1 MFFAFISGFS
11 WYGKSDL
18 RELHDSDFD
27 DGEDESGD
35 EGGALSME
43 FEVGLQ
49 DFGEVGKLFD
59 RGILRGRCLPR
70 ILSNFLV
77 VVSV

>member
-1 MFFAFISGFS
+1 MFFALVFSFS
-11 WYGKSDL
+11 WYRKRDL
-18 RELHDSDFD
+18 RELNDSYFD

-35 EGGALSME
+35 EGCALSME

-70 ILSNFLV
+70 SFQMIFWLW
-77 VVSV
+77 